1 MKIYVLR
8 RDTICRPHG
17 GGEENMAVS
26 TNKKLIFEM
35 AANLSHYEVNNR
47 SSWQDNTYWVDI
59 FDSKTGNILDSLEFD
74 SNGRREGTFGK
85 IVRERGSRDE
95 KVVGSWV

>member
-1 MKIYVLR
+1 MKVYVLR
-8 RDTICRPHG
+8 RDTISRPHG

-26 TNKKLIFEM
+26 TNKKLIFEK
-35 AANLSHYEVNNR
+35 ASELSRKEINSR

-59 FDSKTGNILDSLEFD
+59 FDSKTGKKLDSLEFD

-95 KVVGSWV
+95 KVVGS